1 MIVSSN
7 SLVDLALSVSSI
19 LKMNAPLFLRAQSQ
33 LNKAV
38 WAPPICSAP
47 VGLGANLTRTFSSMD
62 FTLSECFCAFEMFHV

>member
-1 MIVSSN
+1 
-7 SLVDLALSVSSI
+7 
-19 LKMNAPLFLRAQSQ
+19 MNAPLFLRAQSQ